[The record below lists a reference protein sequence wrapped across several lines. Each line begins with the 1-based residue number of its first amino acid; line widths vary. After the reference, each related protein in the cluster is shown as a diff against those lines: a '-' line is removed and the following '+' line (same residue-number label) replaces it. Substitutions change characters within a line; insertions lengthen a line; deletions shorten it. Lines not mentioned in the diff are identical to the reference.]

1 MAAYSATYPVDLAAP
16 SVVTPLPH
24 VFAMGDNESHTF
36 TALVYNSEDPEC
48 GLMDGSVAGVVVRPD
63 GGTVPLIGTK
73 GEETVDV
80 PLPGGTV
87 AQATPCSL
95 TLIQGCFA
103 YAGQIIIVI
112 RLVNGDQ
119 MTAVFVGRGTVTP
132 SLTDTTVDPGEVVPD
147 ITGLIAQAE
156 QAAADAQAAVAASSN
171 LLRYDAQTLT
181 AAQQVQARGN
191 ISAAEAAEFDAVAYP
206 RGVEML
212 TSAGEAVR
220 LIAGGLGTSGGDTNN
235 TARARTQY
243 FAVQPGHRY
252 VFTLDDAEFGINSV
266 FEYSST
272 SQGTVIGRLDPVY
285 YPKNRVAFVATG
297 KFVRIA
303 FAHADNTITV
313 TEEDRA
319 QILAALSLRETA
331 SDNLAPVDNPTAAV
345 THTAGSL
352 LTVSGQLYKATQA
365 IAPGDA
371 IAAGTNVTATSVA
384 EQLAA
389 LEARIAALEG

>member
-1 MAAYSATYPVDLAAP
+1 MATGDKLVNLDALRAVGPV
-16 SVVTPLPH
+16 S
-24 VFAMGDNESHTF
+24 
-36 TALVYNSEDPEC
+36 
-48 GLMDGSVAGVVVRPD
+48 
-63 GGTVPLIGTK
+63 
-73 GEETVDV
+73 
-80 PLPGGTV
+80 
-87 AQATPCSL
+87 
-95 TLIQGCFA
+95 
-103 YAGQIIIVI
+103 YAG
-112 RLVNGDQ
+112 
-119 MTAVFVGRGTVTP
+119 
-132 SLTDTTVDPGEVVPD
+132 
-147 ITGLIAQAE
+147 
-156 QAAADAQAAVAASSN
+156 
-171 LLRYDAQTLT
+171 AQTLT
-181 AAQQVQARGN
+181 AAQQMQARGN
-191 ISAAEAAEFDAVAYP
+191 ISAAEAAEFDAAAYP

-220 LIAGGLGTSGGDTNN
+220 VITGGLGTSGGDTNN

-243 FAVQPGHRY
+243 FIVQPGHRY

-272 SQGTVIGRLDPVY
+272 SQGSVIGRLDPVY

-319 QILAALSLRETA
+319 LILAAISLRETA